1 MKKKIFSILLAFA
14 MCLTMFPNM
23 AFAVNSAGGGTV
35 DLPGD
40 GTVDSP
46 YLISSVAD
54 MKTFRDAVNGGQ
66 NEICAKL
73 TKDILGETN
82 WEDASDAIGT
92 ETYNYNGC
100 FDGNGHHIYFGMN
113 TNNTKFGLFGY
124 IGQSGIVQNLA
135 VRLDS
140 IAGESGTIAYSNAGT
155 IASCSVYEWD
165 DDRVLAG
172 AINRALDDEGYS
184 PNLSVAVFGR
194 PKAAGI
200 VNRNES
206 SGTVKDC
213 YFASPLAL
221 SYVEDHN
228 LSLCEAG
235 GLVYQNDGKIE
246 NSCFLGNLY
255 YYRKDDSC
263 FLQWAIT
270 YSNNGTVS
278 NCYFWNYKDRAT
290 DAGEG
295 TTYLTKAQF
304 ESGEATYLLNNGRT
318 GAAAAWRQSL
328 AGNDD
333 GVDADRGPM
342 PDPTHGC
349 VYRSGTEGNYTYYS
363 LIPHEHGDKELTA
376 WSKTDSLP
384 TDAAVAYY
392 LTKDVTLTTTQEI
405 SADVS
410 ICLNG
415 HAVKGDVTVQ
425 NGSKFA
431 LTDCKEGSFDGKIT
445 VDNGGAC
452 TLNEGTFNVEVINNG
467 AFVTNDSTLTGKDTA
482 VTNNGTFEMNGG
494 SITGNTKGVINNGN
508 MNVSGAANI
517 IGNTD
522 NNLYLADG
530 KTITFGELDE
540 RADIGITAEK
550 QGALTGDEM
559 ISISANGADNLDC
572 ISADNEVSFEICT
585 NGEGLALCRFKGHEH
600 CICGRNADSEESVKG
615 HETHE
620 TKAFEQ
626 WVSSGSLPETSGT
639 YYLTKNVTLDATWQP
654 QADADIVLCLN
665 GKTITYDGKVFDL
678 TGGKVEITD
687 CAKKS
692 WKIGTIDATAEAA
705 GVAEGATLILYGGKL
720 AGKNGIGI
728 SGAFEMYG
736 GTITGSTDSGVRLY
750 NSAEFTMYGG
760 AITGNSTSKYGAG
773 VYVTSGT
780 FIMNGGEI
788 TGNSIA
794 GGGGDG
800 GGVYVAYGAEF
811 IMNDGT
817 ISRNTLGATNCHGG
831 GVFVFGTFEM
841 NNGEIIDNSTEGAGG
856 GVFLRGWDN
865 EPAGSSKFIMRG
877 GRITGNTAN
886 VLSGGRD
893 YDTGAGVYV
902 DTSGY
907 FYLDKD
913 PNTDI
918 IITGNTK
925 KSSGAVRNVYLGL
938 KSTGSS
944 TGHTISIKAPLTG
957 TIRMGVTTA
966 KTLNSSGVAIARAD
980 NEEYITGVK
989 LYDIFTSDT
998 DSSYFAVRY
1007 TATSKDIVLKP
1018 HSAHNYSVY
1027 EASGSTITVECSEC
1041 GQSGGTLTISKPEC
1055 EIYNDG
1061 KSLNAVLTASN
1072 DWAGTAADKLTI
1084 SYADKNGNDLESAP
1098 ADAGDYTASV
1108 TVGDAVANVS
1118 YTIAPKELTN
1128 PTIEVEAGSKYNY
1141 GKDLTPKVTVKDG
1154 DKEISADE
1162 YNISYENNINAGVA
1176 TVKITDKEGG
1186 NYIISGSTTFTIDR
1200 NEYLGSKSA
1209 AVTVRNGNIN
1219 TNVTVPLP
1227 DLPDGAVYNTPAT
1240 TASFISNMKVSGTT
1254 LTFSTT
1260 DQPDG
1265 TKAEITIPVSES
1277 NNYNAYTVTVSVTIK
1292 DKDKDNTSM
1301 TVSQTGCTYGETLPD
1316 YTLQGKPQTA
1326 GEDTVLYSGT
1336 LAKGGSYT
1344 AQAAKPTEAGSY
1356 TITVRC
1362 ETEDV
1367 IYTATANFEIKTKS
1381 VTAGMIA
1388 DMEAV
1393 DYNTKAHNPIPE
1405 IKDGD
1410 AILTAGEDFTFSY
1423 GENTNA
1429 GIGTVTISGKGNY
1442 SGTASKNFTINK
1454 AGQSALIFLGN
1465 KTTTYGI
1472 DLLLSVSGGSTNGEI
1487 TYEIVADGTCTGA
1500 AAIVDGKLQPTKAG
1514 TVKVKATMAGNDNYN
1529 AVSATEAFTI
1539 NTATIDLSSIAW
1551 TQTRSFPYD
1560 GTAHQVALTGLPET
1574 VTGVTYTDNEKT
1586 YAGSYTA
1593 TAALKYD
1600 NNNYE
1605 LSTNVPDCTWSITA
1619 INDPAVITDTAKVNR
1634 RGELDLSKNVTDA
1647 KGEISYQI
1655 EAPLDGCSIDASTG
1669 IFTAGTTAGTCT
1681 VTVTVAP
1688 KDIDGDGIP
1697 EYSGTTGTITI
1708 SVTQKSFLGGGG
1720 GLLPVQEPEI
1730 ITGIGGKTDLSKDGT
1745 TITITPDEGKEI
1757 DKVLVNG
1764 KDLGAV
1770 TEVKDLKTGDKVE
1783 VIFKDKAA
1791 EPTAENPDSKVKAA
1805 LRDLTIKARSK
1816 RTANG
1821 NIRVN
1826 AIVSFTDALPSGYT
1840 VKYKYYRSTKMKSGY
1855 KFMTAKNKKYYINTK
1870 GTKSTRYYYKLR
1882 VAVYNKDGKM
1892 IAQTAL
1898 KQCKYATRIWT
1909 SKKKS

>member
-54 MKTFRDAVNGGQ
+54 LKTFRDAVNGGQ

-73 TKDILGETN
+73 TKDILGDTE
-82 WEDASDAIGT
+82 WKDASEAIGT

-100 FDGNGHHIYFGMN
+100 FDGNGHHMHFSMN
-113 TNNTKFGLFGY
+113 TNNEKFGLFGY

-135 VRLDS
+135 VRMGS
-140 IAGESGTIAYSNAGT
+140 IAGESGAIAYSNAGT

-165 DDRVLAG
+165 DDKTLGG
-172 AINRALDDEGYS
+172 AINRALDDVGYS
-184 PNLSVAVFGR
+184 PSVGIAIFGR

-221 SYVEDHN
+221 SYVEDDDT
-228 LSLCEAG
+228 SLCEAG
-235 GLVYQNDGKIE
+235 GLVYQNNGKIE

-255 YYRKDDSC
+255 YSRNYSTC
-263 FLQWAIT
+263 FIDWGIT
-270 YSNNGTVS
+270 YSNSGTVS
-278 NCYFWNYKDRAT
+278 NCYFWNYKDKAEGT
-290 DAGEG
+290 GEG
-295 TTYLTKAQF
+295 TYLTTAQF

-318 GAAAAWRQSL
+318 GDAAAWRQNL

-363 LIPHEHGDKELTA
+363 LIPHKHGDKELTA

-384 TDAAVAYY
+384 TDAAGAYY
-392 LTKDVTLTTTQEI
+392 LTKDVTFTTAQEI

-425 NGSKFA
+425 NGSKFT

-508 MNVSGAANI
+508 MNISGAANI

-522 NNLYLADG
+522 SNLYLADG

-550 QGALTGDEM
+550 QGDLTGDEI

-572 ISADNEVSFEICT
+572 ISADNEVSFEICVS
-585 NGEGLALCRFKGHEH
+585 GEGLALCRFKGHEH
-600 CICGRNADSEESVKG
+600 CICGRNADSEKSVKG

-626 WVSSGSLPETSGT
+626 WVSSDSLPETSGT

-665 GKTITYDGKVFDL
+665 GKTITYDGKVLDL

-692 WKIGTIDATAEAA
+692 WKVGTIDAAAEAA

-736 GTITGSTDSGVRLY
+736 GTITDSTDSGVRLY

-760 AITGNSTSKYGAG
+760 AITGNSVVKGGSGAG
-773 VYVTSGT
+773 VRIEGGKFT
-780 FIMNGGEI
+780 MNGGSI
-788 TGNSIA
+788 TENSIVSN
-794 GGGGDG
+794 GFG
-800 GGVYVAYGAEF
+800 GGVYVKYKANF
-811 IMNDGT
+811 IMNGGT
-817 ISRNTLGATNCHGG
+817 ISRNTLGTNSEGG
-831 GVFVFGTFEM
+831 GVYDFGTFEM
-841 NNGEIIDNSTEGAGG
+841 NNGEIIDNSTDGAGG
-856 GVFLRGWDN
+856 GVYSRGWDS

-886 VLSGGRD
+886 ALTGGKT

-902 DTSGY
+902 DTSGN

-913 PNTDI
+913 PDTDI

-925 KSSGAVRNVYLGL
+925 KDSGAEKNVYLGL
-938 KSTGSS
+938 ESTGSS
-944 TGHTISIKAPLTG
+944 TGQMIYITAPLTG
-957 TIRMGVTTA
+957 TIRMGVTTE
-966 KTLNSSGVAIARAD
+966 KTLTGSGIAIATFD
-980 NEEYITGVK
+980 DEKYISGVK
-989 LYDIFTSDT
+989 LYDVFKSDA
-998 DSSYFAVRY
+998 DSNYIAARY
-1007 TATSKDIVLKP
+1007 TEKSKQIVLKS
-1018 HSAHNYSVY
+1018 HSTHDCSSH
-1027 EASGSTITVECSEC
+1027 EASGSTITEKCSEC

-1098 ADAGDYTASV
+1098 ADAGNYTASV

-1141 GKDLTPKVTVKDG
+1141 GKELTPKVTVKDG

-1227 DLPDGAVYNTPAT
+1227 DLPDGAVYNAPAT
-1240 TASFISNMKVSGTT
+1240 TASAVISNMKVSGTT

-1260 DQPDG
+1260 DQPDD

-1393 DYNTKAHNPIPE
+1393 DYNTEAHNPIPE
-1405 IKDGD
+1405 IKDGN

-1454 AGQSALIFLGN
+1454 GEQSALIFLGN

-1487 TYEIVADGTCTGA
+1487 TYEIVTDSTCTGA

-1529 AVSATEAFTI
+1529 AVSATEVFTI
-1539 NTATIDLSSIAW
+1539 NKATIDLSSIAW
-1551 TQTRSFPYD
+1551 TETRNFPYD
-1560 GTAHQVALTGLPET
+1560 GSAHQVALTGLPET
-1574 VTGVTYTDNEKT
+1574 VTGVTYTDNEKI
-1586 YAGSYTA
+1586 YAGNYTA

-1619 INDPAVITDTAKVNR
+1619 INDPAVITGTATVNR
-1634 RGELDLSKNVTDA
+1634 RGEIDLSKNVTDA

-1655 EAPLDGCSIDASTG
+1655 ETPLDGCSIDASTG

-1720 GLLPVQEPEI
+1720 GLLPAQEPEI

-1870 GTKSTRYYYKLR
+1870 GTKATRYYYKLR
-1882 VAVYNKDGKM
+1882 VAVYNKDGKL

>member
-35 DLPGD
+35 ALPGD

-54 MKTFRDAVNGGQ
+54 LQTFRDAVNSGQ
-66 NEICAKL
+66 NEICGKL
-73 TKDILGETN
+73 TDDIGTVYFKDILP
-82 WEDASDAIGT
+82 SIGT
-92 ETYNYNGC
+92 ADHPYMGT
-100 FDGNGHHIYFGMN
+100 FDGNGYYISTYIYSSTVNRGVFGC
-113 TNNTKFGLFGY
+113 
-124 IGQSGIVQNLA
+124 IGTSGIVKNLA
-135 VRLDS
+135 IREQVGGTNS
-140 IAGESGTIAYSNAGT
+140 SGLAYSNAGT
-155 IASCSVYEWD
+155 IAHCTVYGWD
-165 DDRVLAG
+165 AKNISK
-172 AINRALDDEGYS
+172 AIGYGLDDYKTYDS
-184 PNLSVAVFGR
+184 SLSGGNQYG
-194 PKAAGI
+194 GI
-200 VNRNES
+200 VNTNTS
-206 SGTVKDC
+206 SGRIIDC
-213 YFASPLAL
+213 CVLGPMRVGFPEYK
-221 SYVEDHN
+221 
-228 LSLCEAG
+228 AG
-235 GLVYQNDGKIE
+235 GI
-246 NSCFLGNLY
+246 
-255 YYRKDDSC
+255 
-263 FLQWAIT
+263 A
-270 YSNNGTVS
+270 YSNSGTIE
-278 NCYFWNYKDRAT
+278 NCYFLGKIWESRNNTELSSAT
-290 DAGEG
+290 AIAVENIGTVENCYYLKYDDNTAVAG
-295 TTYLTKAQF
+295 TALTKEQF
-304 ESGEATYLLNNGRT
+304 ESGEAACLLNNGRT
-318 GAAAAWRQSL
+318 GAAAAWRQNL
-328 AGNDD
+328 TGNDD
-333 GVDADRGPM
+333 GAEVDRGPM
-342 PDPTHGC
+342 LDAAHGC
-349 VYRSGTEGNYTYYS
+349 VYRSDTAGNYSYYS
-363 LIPHEHGDKELTA
+363 LIPHKHGDKELTA
-376 WSKTDSLP
+376 WRSADSLP
-384 TDAAVAYY
+384 TEAGTYY
-392 LTKDVTLTTTQEI
+392 LTKDMAFASKNI
-405 SADVS
+405 GADVS

-415 HAVKGDVTVQ
+415 HTITGEIAVQ
-425 NGSKFA
+425 NGGKFT
-431 LTDCKEGSFDGKIT
+431 LTDCKKGSFDGKIT
-445 VDNGGAC
+445 VDDGGAC
-452 TLNEGTFNVEVINNG
+452 TLNEGIFHVEVTNNG

-494 SITGNTKGVINNGN
+494 SITGNAKGVINNSN
-508 MNVSGAANI
+508 MTVSGNVKI
-517 IGNTD
+517 IKNTD
-522 NNLYLADG
+522 SNLYLADG
-530 KTITFGELDE
+530 KTISIADLDDKAE
-540 RADIGITAEK
+540 IGITAEK
-550 QGALTGDEM
+550 QNSLNDGANII
-559 ISISANGADNLDC
+559 ISAVAADKADCFTADAPLLYEICANGA
-572 ISADNEVSFEICT
+572 
-585 NGEGLALCRFKGHEH
+585 GLALRTFQGHKH
-600 CICGRNADSEESVKG
+600 CICGLSVDTEETVKNHNAHTEKTFDPWLASD
-615 HETHE
+615 
-620 TKAFEQ
+620 
-626 WVSSGSLPETSGT
+626 SLPETSGA
-639 YYLTKNVTLDATWQP
+639 YYLTENVTLSKTWQP
-654 QADADIVLCLN
+654 PADTVLCLN
-665 GKTITYDGKVFDL
+665 GKTITYNGKALAV
-678 TGGKVEITD
+678 TGGTVTITD
-687 CAKKS
+687 CAKS
-692 WKIGTIDATAEAA
+692 WKAGTIDVTAETA
-705 GVAEGATLILYGGKL
+705 GIAKGSTLILYRGKL
-720 AGKNGIGI
+720 AGKRGIDANGT
-728 SGAFEMYG
+728 FVMYG
-736 GTITGSTDSGVRLY
+736 GTVTDSTNSGVRL
-750 NSAEFTMYGG
+750 NNNAAFTMNGG
-760 AITGNSTSKYGAG
+760 TITGNSTSQHGAG
-773 VYVTSGT
+773 VYVISGT
-780 FIMNGGEI
+780 FTMNGGEI

-794 GGGGDG
+794 GSGGDG
-800 GGVYVAYGAEF
+800 GGVYVAHGAKF

-831 GVFVFGTFEM
+831 GVFVFGIFEM

-856 GVFLRGWDN
+856 GVFLRGWDSD
-865 EPAGSSKFIMRG
+865 PAGSSKFIMRG
-877 GRITGNTAN
+877 GRITGNTSN
-886 VLSGGRD
+886 VLMGGKD

-902 DTSGY
+902 DSSGY
-907 FYLDKD
+907 FYLDKAPD
-913 PNTDI
+913 TDI

-925 KSSGAVRNVYLGL
+925 KSDGAARNVYLGPT
-938 KSTGSS
+938 KASGSPP
-944 TGHTISIKAPLTG
+944 GHTISIIAPLTG
-957 TIRMGVTTA
+957 TIRMGVTTEKTLYASGVTIA
-966 KTLNSSGVAIARAD
+966 KTAD
-980 NEEYITGVK
+980 EAYITGVK
-989 LYDIFTSDT
+989 LYDIFTSDK
-998 DSSYFAVRY
+998 DSGYFAARY
-1007 TATSKDIVLKP
+1007 TATSKDIVLKK
-1018 HSAHNYSVY
+1018 HSTHEYSSY
-1027 EASGSTITVECSEC
+1027 EASGSTITEKCSEC

-1072 DWAGTAADKLTI
+1072 GWAGTAADKLTI

-1141 GKDLTPKVTVKDG
+1141 GKELTPKVTVKDG

-1176 TVKITDKEGG
+1176 IVKITDTEGG

-1200 NEYLGSKSA
+1200 NEFLGSKSA

-1227 DLPDGAVYNTPAT
+1227 DLPDGAVYNTPAP
-1240 TASFISNMKVSGTT
+1240 TASAVISNMKVSGTT

-1260 DQPDG
+1260 DQPDD

-1277 NNYNAYTVTVSVTIK
+1277 NNYNAYTVTVSITIK
-1292 DKDKDNTSM
+1292 DKDKDNISM

-1316 YTLQGKPQTA
+1316 YTLQGRPQTA

-1362 ETEDV
+1362 ETEDT
-1367 IYTATANFEIKTKS
+1367 IYTAAANFEIKTKS

-1405 IKDGD
+1405 IKDGN

-1487 TYEIVADGTCTGA
+1487 TYEIVTDGTCTGA

-1634 RGELDLSKNVTDA
+1634 GSKIDLSKNITGA

-1655 EAPLDGCSIDASTG
+1655 ETVLDGCSIDASTG
-1669 IFTAGTTAGTCT
+1669 TFTAGTAVGTCT

-1688 KDIDGDGIP
+1688 KDINGDGIP

-1708 SVTQKSFLGGGG
+1708 TVTKSSSSGGGG
-1720 GLLPVQEPEI
+1720 FLPAQKPEV
-1730 ITGIGGKTDLSKDGT
+1730 ITGIGGKTDLSTDGT

-1783 VIFKDKAA
+1783 VIFKDQAA
-1791 EPTAENPDSKVKAA
+1791 EPPAENLDSKVKAA
-1805 LRDLTIKARSK
+1805 LKDLTVKARSK
-1816 RTANG
+1816 KTANG